1 MKKAAIISSMTL
13 FSVLLLASCPDFSL
27 KYENKLPDTLEEGFF
42 YAQNMK
48 DKRFYPVEAE
58 MLYEGEKCVIWAET
72 GSGVTLG
79 LARNIARE
87 YDTKIRSLIVDTFG
101 EKNFYYKLNSNT
113 DEIYFDDILIF
124 ANWWHTG
131 RDNGKL
137 TILLLD
143 IQDGYVEGTDGA
155 YTAGYFYPGDFL
167 SKGKIDN
174 NNYSNGRDMIYVDTK
189 PGLKE
194 KPQETYATFAHEL
207 QHLVNFY
214 TTVLIRRVNS
224 ENYLIPMDV
233 WVNEGLSA
241 YAEYLYLGKNPTD
254 RWGWLHDYRSTV
266 KTGNNFFVWGN
277 HSDNQY
283 AIMDDYATV
292 YLFFRWLYLQARAV
306 TGLQSRIFFDIGNSP
321 YPDYRAVTEVAKKI
335 NPSWEDWETLLGTWL
350 AANYFPKNPY
360 GYTGDEELQKVVKVD
375 PVAGKNILLYPGEGV
390 YSIINNNSF
399 TPEQSNGANP
409 NIRYA
414 GLAGNNGNINTSPP
428 YNENVLLTFNAN
440 DDNSKGRE
448 TGSLTGVSSPA
459 ASPTADDSRSAA
471 KHTGPYIIDAWDMLG
486 RDQNKFKFPLPR

>member
-1 MKKAAIISSMTL
+1 MKKAAIISSITL

-27 KYENKLPDTLEEGFF
+27 KYTLEEGFF

-48 DKRFYPVEAE
+48 TRSFYEVKAE
-58 MLYEGEKCVIWAET
+58 MLFEGKKCVIWAEVD
-72 GSGVTLG
+72 SGVPKSM
-79 LARNIARE
+79 AKDIADK
-87 YDTKIRSLIVDTFG
+87 YDNKIRSLIVDTFG
-101 EKNFYYKLNSNT
+101 EKYFSYRLNSNGVVY
-113 DEIYFDDILIF
+113 DFDDILIF
-124 ANWWHTG
+124 ANWLTG
-131 RDNGKL
+131 RDDGKL

-155 YTAGYFYPGDFL
+155 YTAGYFYPGNFL

-194 KPQETYATFAHEL
+194 KPEETYATFAHEL
-207 QHLVNFY
+207 QHLVNFV
-214 TTVLIRRVNS
+214 TTVLIGRVDS
-224 ENYLIPMDV
+224 ENYLIPTDV

-241 YAEYLYLGKNPTD
+241 YAEYLYLGKNPAD
-254 RWGWLHDYRSTV
+254 RCGWLHDNRNTVST
-266 KTGNNFFVWGN
+266 TGNNFFVWGN
-277 HSDNQY
+277 HSTNPF

-292 YLFFRWLYLQARAV
+292 YLFFRWLYLQAGAV
-306 TGLQSRIFFDIGNSP
+306 TGLQSRIFFDIGNSR
-321 YPDYRAVTEVAKKI
+321 YPDYRAVTESAKEI
-335 NPSWEDWETLLGTWL
+335 NSSWEDWETLLRTWL
-350 AANYFPKNPY
+350 AANYYPKNPY

-399 TPEQSNGANP
+399 TPAESNDSNP
-409 NIRYA
+409 HIRYT
-414 GLAGNNGNINTSPP
+414 GLTGNTITVDISSP
-428 YNENVLLTFNAN
+428 YGGDALLTFNAN
-440 DDNSKGRE
+440 TDNSKGRE

-471 KHTGPYIIDAWDMLG
+471 KRTGPYIIDAWDMWG
-486 RDQNKFKFPLPR
+486 RDQNKYKLPLPQ